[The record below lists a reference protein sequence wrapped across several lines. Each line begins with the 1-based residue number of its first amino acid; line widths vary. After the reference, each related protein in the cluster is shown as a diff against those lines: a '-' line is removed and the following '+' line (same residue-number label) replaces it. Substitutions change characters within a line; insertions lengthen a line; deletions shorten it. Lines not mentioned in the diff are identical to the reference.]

1 MRRERETIKMLSV
14 CGDRK
19 IITALTRLYC
29 QGRQFSV
36 TEGGEVANMDERRGE
51 KRIAS
56 CSRCCYL
63 SCHISFKCALWCF
76 DTKFEL

>member
-1 MRRERETIKMLSV
+1 MLSV
-14 CGDRK
+14 GGDRK

-36 TEGGEVANMDERRGE
+36 TEGGEVANMDGGGV
-51 KRIAS
+51 AS

-63 SCHISFKCALWCF
+63 SCHISFKRALWFF